1 MIIIANHQSLGDAQE
16 KLPIRYSGD
25 EFDIGFNAKFLMES
39 LSVFNDEEIK
49 IEFNNELSPVV
60 IKSNKNLNFL
70 CIIMPLK
77 L

>member
-1 MIIIANHQSLGDAQE
+1 
-16 KLPIRYSGD
+16 
-25 EFDIGFNAKFLMES
+25 ES

-49 IEFNNELSPVV
+49 IEFNNELSPII
-60 IKSNKNLNFL
+60 IKSNKNQNFL